1 MSPYVLEP
9 LSPDEAS
16 RWDDLI
22 APYETR
28 QLFHRRAWLDYL
40 AATRALRVHFWAIQ
54 QGGRTVGFFCGG
66 VLRKGPFK
74 ILESPLKGWGTNFMG
89 PVADRDLDGQAFLRL
104 DDLARRERLAV
115 VETES
120 PFLAD
125 RAFEASDYEPADQQ
139 TYVVDLVPAE
149 PAKVWDRIDLKSRQK
164 IRKAQRLG
172 ASVHEA
178 TGGDFAAEFYDQ
190 FVEVLAR
197 KSFYWG
203 GASRLSGW
211 RYSPN
216 DLLQWAAMEAAC
228 VRGIRVYNMCGY
240 GYFKSKFGGSL
251 EHPRRWHKNYSRPG
265 GPGGPAT
272 SISSAGFTCAVGG
285 TVGPSPRRARDAHA
299 VSRPRS
305 AAAGQQRDASPD
317 LGDSPG
323 AGRGGTLD
331 RSPDLRAARRGRR
344 RGDGV
349 APTSLSGRGPGSSRD
364 EPER

>member
-1 MSPYVLEP
+1 VALTMSPYVLEP

-28 QLFHRRAWLDYL
+28 QLFHQRAWLDYL
-40 AATRALRVHFWAIQ
+40 AATRALRVHFWAIR

-66 VLRKGPFK
+66 ILRKGPFK
-74 ILESPLKGWGTNFMG
+74 ILGSPLKGWGTNFMG
-89 PVADRDLDGQAFLRL
+89 PVADRDLDGQAFLKAV

-115 VETES
+115 VEMES
-120 PFLAD
+120 PFLED
-125 RAFEASDYEPADQQ
+125 RAFEAYDYEPADQQ
-139 TYVVDLVPAE
+139 TYVVDLARAE
-149 PAKVWDRIDLKSRQK
+149 PAKIWERIDLKSRQK

-197 KSFYWG
+197 KTLSPPYGPECAPVLLERLGRVGMVYGLEIKDPDGRSIATGIFPHDDRTVYYWG

-251 EHPRRWHKNYSRPG
+251 EHPRRWHKNYSLAARW
-265 GPGGPAT
+265 A
-272 SISSAGFTCAVGG
+272 
-285 TVGPSPRRARDAHA
+285 RRAYHA
-299 VSRPRS
+299 YFERRIHLRGWWHRRALAPE
-305 AAAGQQRDASPD
+305 GQ
-317 LGDSPG
+317 
-323 AGRGGTLD
+323 
-331 RSPDLRAARRGRR
+331 
-344 RGDGV
+344 
-349 APTSLSGRGPGSSRD
+349 
-364 EPER
+364 